1 MKAFGL
7 TAVAV
12 NSTTKSE
19 VDAEGG
25 NIWKHVESETTVI
38 LISPEMLSTPGFGT
52 LINSKIFQARL
63 FAIAVDEV
71 HLLWTWGEEFR
82 PAYRQIGFIRARFS
96 KRVRMLA
103 MTATLQKKNMS
114 SICNLLGMNET
125 YHLVRRS
132 NARPDIRLV
141 FRTFNATQSS
151 DNFPQLEWIMKEKK
165 KTLIFC
171 PTIRFGF
178 KLAVYFWHLDP
189 HTVVRRVTNRSLR
202 LFNSLN
208 SVDHNRQTLELLE
221 DSGASEARITI
232 ATDKLS
238 VGVDVSDFQTVVVI
252 DPKDLDDLWQ
262 KGGRVGRDKQKV
274 KNACVIVYIPSRIMK
289 EIMEDDISHTSPV
302 DAQRRP
308 SKRKRSKKIDKD
320 GKLDPSKPTVD
331 PALRNV
337 ICAQCHVAALDVCYE
352 NPKPNPSCSQACLS
366 CHPPAHTAQLNSTEL
381 MDTCCTCG
389 ACQPE
394 VVVLEEAGSGTQKP
408 RKRQVAL
415 SIRITK
421 HLREIGHSY
430 FAKIRRQF
438 WANADEATT
447 GMLPRESFL
456 PNTIID
462 SLLDNFVLLLTKDSV
477 RQFMSQDCSQVA
489 DPEGAHQLLKP
500 FLIDLP
506 SSVQNQSC
514 DILQAIWNLHNLF
527 DQERERKKDER
538 KAIQMHSQAA
548 KQVMAELVDE
558 DPREGNESESDSGDD
573 FDKEK

>member
-25 NIWKHVESETTVI
+25 NIWKNIELETTVI

-52 LINSKIFQARL
+52 LINSKVFQARL

-125 YHLVRRS
+125 YHLLRRS

-151 DNFPQLEWIMKEKK
+151 DNFPQLEWIMKEKQ

-189 HTVVRRVTNRSLR
+189 QSVVRRVTNRSLR

-208 SVDHNRQTLELLE
+208 SADHNRQTLELLE
-221 DSGASEARITI
+221 GSGTSEARITI

-238 VGVDVSDFQTVVVI
+238 VGVDVSDFETVVVI

-262 KGGRVGRDKQKV
+262 KAGRVGRDKRKV

-289 EIMEDDISHTSPV
+289 QIMEDDISHTPV
-302 DAQRRP
+302 DAQRQP

-337 ICAQCHVAALDVCYE
+337 IRAECHFAALDVCYE
-352 NPKPNPSCSQACLS
+352 NPKQDLFCSQACLS
-366 CHPPAHTAQLNSTEL
+366 CHPPAHTAQLKSTEL

-389 ACQPE
+389 GCQPE
-394 VVVLEEAGSGTQKP
+394 VVVLEEVGSGTQKP
-408 RKRQVAL
+408 RKRQAAL

-430 FAKIRRQF
+430 FKKLRRQF

-447 GMLPRESFL
+447 GMLPQESYL
-456 PNTIID
+456 PDTIID
-462 SLLDNFVLLLTKDSV
+462 TLLDNFVLLLTKSSI

-500 FLIDLP
+500 FLINLP
-506 SSVQNQSC
+506 TSVQNQSS

-538 KAIQMHSQAA
+538 KANRMQSQVA
-548 KQVMAELVDE
+548 KQATAEL
-558 DPREGNESESDSGDD
+558 DPKEGNKSNSDSGDD
-573 FDKEK
+573 SDEEK